1 MQNDDPAGSEL
12 PIGLALY
19 FRESELALRWRM
31 SERTLQRWRQAGKV
45 PRYLRL
51 GGRVLYPIADVLAF
65 EAGVVSG
72 RHDGVQP

>member
-1 MQNDDPAGSEL
+1 MQNDDLAGSDL
-12 PIGLALY
+12 PIGLVLY
-19 FRESELALRWRM
+19 LRESELALRWRM

-65 EAGVVSG
+65 EAGRVSAR
-72 RHDGVQP
+72 RHRVQP

>member
-1 MQNDDPAGSEL
+1 MQNDDLAGSEL

-19 FRESELALRWRM
+19 LRESELALRWRM

-51 GGRVLYPIADVLAF
+51 GGRILYPIADVLAF
-65 EAGVVSG
+65 EAGRVADG
-72 RHDGVQP
+72 RDKVQP

>member
-1 MQNDDPAGSEL
+1 MKNEDHAGSEL
-12 PIGLALY
+12 PIGLVLY
-19 FRESELALRWRM
+19 LRESELALRWRM

-51 GGRVLYPIADVLAF
+51 GGRVFYPIADVLAF

-72 RHDGVQP
+72 GHDRVQP

>member
-65 EAGVVSG
+65 EAGAAAGG
-72 RHDGVQP
+72 RGGVRR

>member
-19 FRESELALRWRM
+19 LRESELALRWRM

-45 PRYLRL
+45 PRHLRL
-51 GGRVLYPIADVLAF
+51 GGPVLYPIADVLAF
-65 EAGVVSG
+65 EAGRVSD
-72 RHDGVQP
+72 RRDRVQP